1 MGSEMCIRDST
12 AFDVLVPQ
20 MDDTETTVGLSN
32 FIENRR
38 HNMREFAE
46 EVKKIQES
54 RVKTRQRRNADIR
67 LPSSGVGS
75 VEGDLVLARES
86 ESSFFRQGMRLKL
99 VHEKWTG
106 PWKVIQIVLKRFKC
120 CHRDGRTKDT
130 DEDGFHGVP

>member
-1 MGSEMCIRDST
+1 MLDPSLSSTMTSCQLLFGCSPRT

-54 RVKTRQRRNADIR
+54 RVKTRQRRSMEIR
-67 LPSSGVGS
+67 RPSSGLGS
-75 VEGDLVLARES
+75 VEDDLVLARES
-86 ESSFFRQGMRLKL
+86 ESSRFRQGMGPKL
-99 VHEKWTG
+99 VYEKLTG
-106 PWKVIQIVLKRFKC
+106 SWNCLLYTSPSP
-120 CHRDGRTKDT
+120 RD
-130 DEDGFHGVP
+130 